1 MTAYTKQTPDRRG
14 VPPYAPNEQPTIDGP
29 WHKGNYRLTG
39 SSGSLDARRNV
50 RTRYA
55 WIKTDQTQR
64 RLPLSR
70 PRGPGANVIRRNYGV
85 TRGRQPLSDLPPQH
99 RSRVRLNSD
108 IAGRGT
114 RSMRYINPNACNS
127 GANALSR
134 SRARGVGT
142 TPGIE
147 RNVAGHCRKRVND
160 SDSPPESAGSFSN
173 GHFCVEREPLRG
185 A

>member
-1 MTAYTKQTPDRRG
+1 MRENLTLLRPESMTAYTKQTPDRRG
-14 VPPYAPNEQPTIDGP
+14 VPPYTLNRQPTIDGS
-29 WHKGNYRLTG
+29 WREGSYRLTG
-39 SSGSLDARRNV
+39 GSGSLDARRNV

-114 RSMRYINPNACNS
+114 RSMRYINPNACNA
-127 GANALSR
+127 GTNAL
-134 SRARGVGT
+134 A
-142 TPGIE
+142 
-147 RNVAGHCRKRVND
+147 
-160 SDSPPESAGSFSN
+160 
-173 GHFCVEREPLRG
+173 
-185 A
+185 